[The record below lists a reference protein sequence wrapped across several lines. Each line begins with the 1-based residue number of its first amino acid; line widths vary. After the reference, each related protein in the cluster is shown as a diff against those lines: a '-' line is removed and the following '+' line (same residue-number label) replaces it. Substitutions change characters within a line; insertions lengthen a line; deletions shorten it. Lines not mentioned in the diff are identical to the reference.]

1 MIKILNLRIG
11 DIVRISKHKN
21 IFANGYVHSSIPILN
36 ENKLL
41 ELFKKKNYKKQIK
54 KGWKSNKE
62 KRPYTIC

>member
-36 ENKLL
+36 ENKFYEGREKIIEGL
-41 ELFKKKNYKKQIK
+41 KK
-54 KGWKSNKE
+54 
-62 KRPYTIC
+62 